1 MSETKKRKV
10 FSAEFK
16 AKVGLEAV
24 RGVKT
29 LNEIAQDYDV
39 HPMQIGQWRNIVDP
53 IFQTV
58 V

>member
-1 MSETKKRKV
+1 MGETKKRKV

-29 LNEIAQDYDV
+29 LNEIAQDYEV
-39 HPMQIGQWRNIVDP
+39 HPMQ
-53 IFQTV
+53 TV
-58 V
+58 GSGSP